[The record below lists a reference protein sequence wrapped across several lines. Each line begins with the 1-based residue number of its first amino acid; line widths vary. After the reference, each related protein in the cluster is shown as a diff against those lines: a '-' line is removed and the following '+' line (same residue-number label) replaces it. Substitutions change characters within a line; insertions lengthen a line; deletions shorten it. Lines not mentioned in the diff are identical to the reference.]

1 MLSTTGIEE
10 NRIPLS
16 MRSKFGSGGCS
27 TFGRCAGFARGL
39 LLPVVGAVVAEA
51 EDPAA
56 RAAAAAAAAAE
67 EEDFEDVRWEVEWWW
82 CLETPPLLETEGLR
96 GEGFVPGGRGLFL
109 GGAIVLLFEWI
120 YTYRGVKT
128 DY

>member
-16 MRSKFGSGGCS
+16 MRSKLGRGGCS
-27 TFGRCAGFARGL
+27 TFGLCAGFARGL
-39 LLPVVGAVVAEA
+39 LLPLGAAVVEA

-67 EEDFEDVRWEVEWWW
+67 EDDFEVVRWEEVEVEWWW

-96 GEGFVPGGRGLFL
+96 GEGFVPGGRGRFL
-109 GGAIVLLFEWI
+109 GGAIFFFKQISSKLQEL
-120 YTYRGVKT
+120 
-128 DY
+128 D